1 MGWIALDTALAFR
14 RAFSCFSIRARS
26 AAVWLAVCVSASA
39 PAYGQAGSG
48 QLLDA
53 SWMAQANPDGV
64 RALLHGG
71 ADLAARD
78 ADGRTALHHAMGN
91 PNVRV
96 LETLLEYGA
105 DPNVADF
112 AGGAAL
118 ESAAGRADRQEHAL
132 ALVRFGAR
140 YEALD
145 ATVRGGLGLASTA
158 EALADLPVERLLGSD
173 WAEFVSA
180 DRLQALA
187 AFGDNEDEALEAAD
201 LQSLFRRVLGSNR
214 DPAAALFLIGQGAEL
229 GFADGVPA
237 LHVAAGNANP
247 SVARAL
253 LDLEDPE
260 VPVDEADGNQRTA
273 LHVAAG
279 NENPAVARLL
289 LERGADVNAEDGRGR
304 RALHVAAGNAN
315 PAVAG
320 LLLERGAELA
330 AQDADGRRALHEAA
344 LHENP
349 AVAEL
354 LLEAGADVNA
364 EDERGQTALAL
375 AVDQGNSGVLET
387 LRDGGDW
394 SAAEVF
400 MAVGE
405 QSRQAVAGLLGEV
418 PQALL
423 NLYLRVSLLNPDAGV
438 ARLLLERG
446 AEGGPVSLAALN
458 ANPAVVRLL
467 LERGAEVGAQD
478 AEGRTALHVA
488 ALNANPAVA
497 GLLLEADVNAA
508 DADGRRA
515 LHVGALN
522 TNPAVVQALLE
533 AGAEV
538 GAQDA
543 EGYTALHVAAGNE
556 NPAVAQ
562 ALLEAGADVNAA
574 DADGRRALHFAA
586 GNANPAVAQALL
598 EAGADMNA
606 RDAGQATALTLAW
619 LNPRS
624 AVPAALLR
632 AGAEVTALED
642 RLLDSAWLGA
652 ASAPE
657 LLAQVANALPS
668 ALRRRDEECGRAPV
682 HLLAHFAARNNL
694 DPRLLDL
701 DPQLTAGGLGRIDHR
716 SEGFRVLLEREVS
729 VQDVDANGNGVLHY
743 AVSGAAKVG
752 QAVAGQAF
760 PSAGLGVL
768 QDLRELG
775 ADGRLRGAASLWP
788 IHYAQPGRAFAA
800 SGNALL
806 ADVLERW
813 FGVPG
818 NVDPATNSAEDRFL
832 PETDACVVL
841 GASAERT
848 SPADLAGR

>member
-1 MGWIALDTALAFR
+1 MN
-14 RAFSCFSIRARS
+14 
-26 AAVWLAVCVSASA
+26 AA
-39 PAYGQAGSG
+39 
-48 QLLDA
+48 
-53 SWMAQANPDGV
+53 
-64 RALLHGG
+64 
-71 ADLAARD
+71 
-78 ADGRTALHHAMGN
+78 
-91 PNVRV
+91 
-96 LETLLEYGA
+96 
-105 DPNVADF
+105 
-112 AGGAAL
+112 
-118 ESAAGRADRQEHAL
+118 
-132 ALVRFGAR
+132 
-140 YEALD
+140 
-145 ATVRGGLGLASTA
+145 
-158 EALADLPVERLLGSD
+158 
-173 WAEFVSA
+173 
-180 DRLQALA
+180 
-187 AFGDNEDEALEAAD
+187 
-201 LQSLFRRVLGSNR
+201 
-214 DPAAALFLIGQGAEL
+214 
-229 GFADGVPA
+229 
-237 LHVAAGNANP
+237 
-247 SVARAL
+247 
-253 LDLEDPE
+253 
-260 VPVDEADGNQRTA
+260 
-273 LHVAAG
+273 
-279 NENPAVARLL
+279 
-289 LERGADVNAEDGRGR
+289 
-304 RALHVAAGNAN
+304 
-315 PAVAG
+315 
-320 LLLERGAELA
+320 
-330 AQDADGRRALHEAA
+330 DADGRRALHEAA

-349 AVAEL
+349 AVAGL
-354 LLEAGADVNA
+354 LLERGADVNA

-405 QSRQAVAGLLGEV
+405 QPLQAVSGFLREV

-423 NLYLRVSLLNPDAGV
+423 NLYLRVSLFNPDAGV

-446 AEGGPVSLAALN
+446 AEGGPVSLTALN

-478 AEGRTALHVA
+478 AEGRTALQVA

-497 GLLLEADVNAA
+497 GLLLEAGADVNAE

-522 TNPAVVQALLE
+522 ANPAVVQALLE

-538 GAQDA
+538 GAQGA
-543 EGYTALHVAAGNE
+543 EGYTALHVAAGNA
-556 NPAVAQ
+556 NPAVAGL
-562 ALLEAGADVNAA
+562 LLEAGADVNAA
-574 DADGRRALHFAA
+574 DADGRRALHFAVW
-586 GNANPAVAQALL
+586 NENPAVAQALL
-598 EAGADMNA
+598 EAGAEVNA

-694 DPRLLDL
+694 DPRLLDS

-752 QAVAGQAF
+752 LAVEGQAF

-768 QDLRELG
+768 QDLRESG
-775 ADGRLRGAASLWP
+775 ADGRLRGAESLLP

-818 NVDPATNSAEDRFL
+818 YVDPAANSAEDRFL

-848 SPADLAGR
+848 SPADLVGR